1 MERLIQDIR
10 YAARVLMKGRAVTVV
25 AVFALALGIG
35 ANTAIFSV
43 VNSVLLRPLP
53 YAEPEQLV
61 MLWENNP
68 EIEIGFDLL
77 PVAIANFVD
86 WRDQSESFEH
96 VSILDSSPQTLTGG
110 EAPERVAGANVS
122 ANFFQLMGVSPA
134 FGRAFTQEEDRP
146 GANTVAVISHAMW
159 QSRFGG
165 HEDVLDKTL
174 ILEGKTYRVIGVMP
188 EGFSFPRAQDLPSY
202 FRLAPRTDVWTPIGL
217 TDEQLNNR
225 GSHNKAVIA
234 RLKEN
239 VSVAAAQAEMN
250 QIAARIGERYPEA
263 SGFGVT
269 VLSLHEHL
277 VGGSRTA
284 LWILLGAV
292 AFVLLIACANV
303 ANLLLARAASRQKE
317 IAIRTALGAGRGRI
331 IRQLLTESVLLALL
345 GGLAGA
351 LIALWGLDL
360 ILAFSPDSIPRKDEI
375 GIDGRV
381 LGFTFLASLA
391 TGLLFGLVPAYYA
404 SKLNLNE
411 TLKEGA
417 RGTSRGVLT
426 RSARKALVVFE
437 VAVTV
442 VLLVGAG
449 LLLRSFAGLIETDPG
464 FSTRGI
470 LSMDVF
476 LSDSKYPK
484 QSQQIAFF
492 KDVLDRINNLPG
504 IESASAVSDLPL
516 SGAEEIDQFTP
527 EGRPQPA
534 NYNDT
539 PLADFRFA
547 DHRYFSLLRI
557 PLVQGRYFTAEDD
570 EKSQNVVI
578 ISEEFARRFYP
589 GEDPVGK
596 RLKPGDFE
604 SRAPWCSI
612 VGVVR
617 DVKHSGLDS
626 NARPHLYFPYTQ
638 KSWGNLT
645 LVARATS
652 DPRSVF
658 SGMREAVWAVDKDQP
673 VSNLKTMDELFS
685 ASVSHRRF
693 NLILLGLFA
702 GAALLLA
709 AVGLYGV
716 MSYSV
721 TERTHEIG
729 IRQAL
734 GARGSDVLGM
744 VARQGMA
751 LAGAGLL
758 IGIAA
763 AFALTRWMSSLLYE
777 VSATDPLTFALVP
790 LLIAGV
796 ALGAILVPALR
807 ATRVDPMV
815 ALRHE

>member
-1 MERLIQDIR
+1 
-10 YAARVLMKGRAVTVV
+10 
-25 AVFALALGIG
+25 
-35 ANTAIFSV
+35 
-43 VNSVLLRPLP
+43 
-53 YAEPEQLV
+53 
-61 MLWENNP
+61 
-68 EIEIGFDLL
+68 
-77 PVAIANFVD
+77 
-86 WRDQSESFEH
+86 
-96 VSILDSSPQTLTGG
+96 
-110 EAPERVAGANVS
+110 
-122 ANFFQLMGVSPA
+122 
-134 FGRAFTQEEDRP
+134 
-146 GANTVAVISHAMW
+146 
-159 QSRFGG
+159 
-165 HEDVLDKTL
+165 
-174 ILEGKTYRVIGVMP
+174 
-188 EGFSFPRAQDLPSY
+188 
-202 FRLAPRTDVWTPIGL
+202 
-217 TDEQLNNR
+217 
-225 GSHNKAVIA
+225 
-234 RLKEN
+234 
-239 VSVAAAQAEMN
+239 
-250 QIAARIGERYPEA
+250 
-263 SGFGVT
+263 
-269 VLSLHEHL
+269 
-277 VGGSRTA
+277 
-284 LWILLGAV
+284 
-292 AFVLLIACANV
+292 
-303 ANLLLARAASRQKE
+303 
-317 IAIRTALGAGRGRI
+317 
-331 IRQLLTESVLLALL
+331 
-345 GGLAGA
+345 
-351 LIALWGLDL
+351 
-360 ILAFSPDSIPRKDEI
+360 
-375 GIDGRV
+375 
-381 LGFTFLASLA
+381 
-391 TGLLFGLVPAYYA
+391 
-404 SKLNLNE
+404 
-411 TLKEGA
+411 
-417 RGTSRGVLT
+417 
-426 RSARKALVVFE
+426 
-437 VAVTV
+437 
-442 VLLVGAG
+442 
-449 LLLRSFAGLIETDPG
+449 
-464 FSTRGI
+464 
-470 LSMDVF
+470 
-476 LSDSKYPK
+476 
-484 QSQQIAFF
+484 
-492 KDVLDRINNLPG
+492 
-504 IESASAVSDLPL
+504 
-516 SGAEEIDQFTP
+516 
-527 EGRPQPA
+527 
-534 NYNDT
+534 
-539 PLADFRFA
+539 
-547 DHRYFSLLRI
+547 LLRI

-751 LAGAGLL
+751 LAGVGLL